1 MNERL
6 EFLKQYYENQKQIL
20 DLIVKNDN
28 LVTKYVK
35 TTGELVLSTDEY
47 GNEYFVG
54 ANVWKVYTI
63 RGELYK
69 YGKKCYKY
77 IQQQHRTSKRPH
89 IVSDM
94 GYSACSSVA
103 FPSYEAAQ
111 SFLNKFLN
119 SKARGNYDPR
129 TEWKIV
135 EYRTNEGSV
144 NSSMKFYKRE
154 DKEYGEYFLP
164 YRKKFQ

>member
-35 TTGELVLSTDEY
+35 TTGELVLSTDE
-47 GNEYFVG
+47 
-54 ANVWKVYTI
+54 
-63 RGELYK
+63 
-69 YGKKCYKY
+69 
-77 IQQQHRTSKRPH
+77 HRTSKRPH